1 MSIQLSSQLEKAI
14 QQKIASG
21 LYNSANEVVSEAL
34 NAMEIQE
41 QFRMMNTIKK
51 QNLRNAIQE
60 GLDSGD
66 ATPWDAEEIKRIA
79 RQRKDEKK
87 SGAEG

>member
-34 NAMEIQE
+34 NAMETQE
-41 QFRMMNTIKK
+41 QLRMIKLQK
-51 QNLRNAIQE
+51 LRQDIQD
-60 GLDSGD
+60 GLDSGT
-66 ATPWDAEEIKRIA
+66 ATPWDADGIKQLA
-79 RQRKDEKK
+79 RQRKAEKNK
-87 SGAEG
+87 SSES